1 MPRNPVIINQK
12 MDIFRLKKTYL
23 SARRLRE
30 IINVFIKHGFGQV
43 VDQIHLGR
51 FITLKRRFRTFGR
64 MPSLRTLTIPERLRM
79 AFEELGPT
87 FIKLGQLLSS
97 RPDLVTPEYAREFK
111 KLQDKVPP
119 FPIEEVYEIIQKEL
133 KLPVNKIFKNFNPE
147 PLGSA
152 SIAQVH
158 EAELMDSREVI
169 VKVRRPKIKEQIM
182 LDITILHMLA
192 RLIERY
198 VPESKL
204 FNPTGIVEEFSK
216 SITRELDFRKEARN
230 AIIFK
235 ENFKE
240 DERIYIPQVFKE
252 FTTEKILIME
262 RVRGVRID
270 DVEAL
275 RAKGFQMEELLN
287 TVIDMYFKQIFDH
300 GFFHGDPHPGNIL
313 VTEKAKVALV
323 DFGITGRIDE
333 EFKNSYANV
342 AMAIIDQDTE
352 LLIRE
357 YLKLGII
364 PEDVEIERLRKEL
377 KEDIEEILFPI
388 YTYKIEEI
396 KISELFDSIMKAALK
411 HRLRFLPELLLLDK
425 VLIML
430 EGLARELCPGK
441 SIIEFIKPY
450 AKKIVSKRY
459 HPDYYINRIVKSL
472 KSLKEDMENIPLQ
485 IKTLLRKAVKD
496 EITIKMFHV
505 NLPEFLKDIDRAS
518 NKISFS
524 LIVSAMILS
533 SAIMYATEVKPLIYG
548 ISLFGLITGVVAFFL
563 GIWLIISIIRSGK
576 L

>member
-1 MPRNPVIINQK
+1 
-12 MDIFRLKKTYL
+12 MDVFRIKKTYL
-23 SARRLRE
+23 SARRLQE
-30 IINVFIKHGFGQV
+30 IINVFIKHGFGQII
-43 VDQIHLGR
+43 DQIHLGR
-51 FITLKRRFRTFGR
+51 FIPLKRRIRSFGR
-64 MPSLRTLTIPERLRM
+64 MPSLKILTVSERLRM

-111 KLQDKVPP
+111 KLQDQVPP
-119 FPIEEVYEIIQKEL
+119 FSVEEVYETIQKEL
-133 KLPVNKIFKNFNPE
+133 KNPVNRVFRAFNPE

-158 EAELMDSREVI
+158 EAELMDSTAVI
-169 VKVRRPKIKEQIM
+169 VKVRRPRIKDQIM
-182 LDITILHMLA
+182 LDITILRMLA
-192 RLIERY
+192 KLIERY
-198 VPESKL
+198 LPESRL
-204 FNPTGIVEEFSK
+204 FNPAGIVEEFSK
-216 SITRELDFRKEARN
+216 SITKELDFRKEARN

-235 ENFKE
+235 ENFKN
-240 DERIYIPQVFKE
+240 DERVYIPYVFKE

-262 RVRGVRID
+262 RVKGIRID
-270 DVEAL
+270 DVKTLTA
-275 RAKGFQMEELLN
+275 RGFDIEGLVN

-313 VTEKAKVALV
+313 ITENARVALV

-342 AMAIIDQDTE
+342 AMAIINQDIE
-352 LLIRE
+352 QLIRE

-364 PEDVEIERLRKEL
+364 PEDVEIEKLRKEL
-377 KEDIEEILFPI
+377 KEDIEDVLFPI
-388 YTYKIEEI
+388 YSYRIEEI
-396 KISELFDSIMKAALK
+396 KISELLDSIMRIALK
-411 HRLRFLPELLLLDK
+411 HRLRFLPELLLIDK

-441 SIIEFIKPY
+441 SIIELIKPY
-450 AKKIVSKRY
+450 VKRIISRKY
-459 HPDYYINRIVKSL
+459 HPDFYINRIL
-472 KSLKEDMENIPLQ
+472 KSLRELKDDIENVPLQ
-485 IKTLLRKAVKD
+485 VKTLIKKAVKD
-496 EITIKMFHV
+496 DITVKMFHV

-533 SAIMYATEVKPLIYG
+533 SAIMHATQVKPLIYG
-548 ISLFGLITGVVAFFL
+548 ISIFGLVTGIVAFFL

>member
-1 MPRNPVIINQK
+1 
-12 MDIFRLKKTYL
+12 MDVFKIKKTYL
-23 SARRLRE
+23 SARRLQE
-30 IINVFIKHGFGQV
+30 IINVFIKHGFGQII
-43 VDQIHLGR
+43 DQIHLGR
-51 FITLKRRFRTFGR
+51 FIPLKRRIRSFGR
-64 MPSLRTLTIPERLRM
+64 MPSLKILTVSERLRM

-111 KLQDKVPP
+111 KLQDQVPP
-119 FPIEEVYEIIQKEL
+119 FSVEEVYETIQKEL
-133 KLPVNKIFKNFNPE
+133 KNPVNRVFRAFNPE

-158 EAELMDSREVI
+158 EAELMDSTAVI
-169 VKVRRPKIKEQIM
+169 VKVRRPRIKDQIM
-182 LDITILHMLA
+182 LDITILRMLA
-192 RLIERY
+192 KLIERY
-198 VPESKL
+198 LPESRL
-204 FNPTGIVEEFSK
+204 FNPAGIVEEFSK
-216 SITRELDFRKEARN
+216 SITKELDFRKEARN

-235 ENFKE
+235 ENFKN
-240 DERIYIPQVFKE
+240 DERVYIPYVFKE

-262 RVRGVRID
+262 RVKGIRID
-270 DVEAL
+270 DVKTLTA
-275 RAKGFQMEELLN
+275 RGFDIEGLVN

-313 VTEKAKVALV
+313 ITENARVALV
-323 DFGITGRIDE
+323 DFGITERIDE

-342 AMAIIDQDTE
+342 AMAIINQDIE
-352 LLIRE
+352 QLIRE

-364 PEDVEIERLRKEL
+364 PEDVEIEKLRKEL
-377 KEDIEEILFPI
+377 KEDIEDVLFPI
-388 YTYKIEEI
+388 YSYRIEEI
-396 KISELFDSIMKAALK
+396 KISELLDSIMRIALK
-411 HRLRFLPELLLLDK
+411 HRLRFLPELLLIDK

-441 SIIEFIKPY
+441 SIIELIKPY
-450 AKKIVSKRY
+450 VKRIISRKY
-459 HPDYYINRIVKSL
+459 HPDFYINRIL
-472 KSLKEDMENIPLQ
+472 KSLRELKDDIENVPLQ
-485 IKTLLRKAVKD
+485 VKTLIKKAVKD
-496 EITIKMFHV
+496 DITVKMFHV

-533 SAIMYATEVKPLIYG
+533 SAIMHATQVKPLIYG
-548 ISLFGLITGVVAFFL
+548 ISIFGLVTGIVAFFL